1 MDLSTIL
8 GIAAAFGLMIIAIA
22 QGGGIV
28 LFVDIP
34 SMVIVFGGTVG
45 ATLVHYPFSEVFGT
59 VSIVKKAFLYKKT
72 SATERIEQ
80 LIRFAGKARKEGILS
95 LQSVVGE
102 VNDAFFLKGLQMAV
116 DGQEPDKLKEML
128 DREIEYVQD
137 RHEKGSDILM
147 AMGTYAPAMG
157 MIGTLIGLV
166 QMLQTMN
173 DPSSIGPAMA
183 VALLTTFYGAV
194 IANVLC
200 IPMAGKLKTRS
211 ATELLDK
218 TLVAEGMKSIL
229 EGENPRI
236 IEQKLHAFVAPKDRQ
251 SNFGNKKKG

>member
-8 GIAAAFGLMIIAIA
+8 GIIAAFGLMILAIA
-22 QGGGIV
+22 QGGGVV
-28 LFVDIP
+28 LFVDMP
-34 SMVIVFGGTVG
+34 SMIIVVGGSVG
-45 ATLVHYPFSEVFGT
+45 ATLVHYPFGDVLGT
-59 VSIVKKAFLYKKT
+59 LSIIKKAFLFKKT
-72 SATERIEQ
+72 STADRIEQ

-102 VNDAFFLKGLQMAV
+102 VNDPFFLKGLQMAV
-116 DGQEPDKLKEML
+116 DGQEPDKLKDML
-128 DREIEYVQD
+128 DREIEYIQE
-137 RHEKGSDILM
+137 RHEKGAEIM
-147 AMGTYAPAMG
+147 VAVGTYAPAMG

-166 QMLQTMN
+166 QMLQTMS

-194 IANVLC
+194 IANILC
-200 IPMAGKLKTRS
+200 LPMAGKLRNRS
-211 ATELLDK
+211 ASEILDK

-236 IEQKLHAFVAPKDRQ
+236 IEQRLHAYVAPKDRQ
-251 SNFGNKKKG
+251 SNFGKKKG